1 MWGFWK
7 TFKELCGFTTNE
19 THAGVDIPFS
29 KSLVFIFFPLWYLMG
44 ISWTSSG
51 YHTGITRGSKNPSV
65 IFTLNFTLNKRLWP
79 WAIPKSRACSPH
91 IGPYSGDTHGL
102 ELYPTFWEPS
112 TRAPYTHSS
121 SSGFLNHRHFYFTFR
136 RSHLIGPAPIFLG
149 TWAAL
154 TQHRSPNM
162 LPSPPK

>member
-1 MWGFWK
+1 MKLMQVW
-7 TFKELCGFTTNE
+7 TFLFPKALCSF
-19 THAGVDIPFS
+19 FS
-29 KSLVFIFFPLWYLMG
+29 PYDTWWVSVEHPP
-44 ISWTSSG
+44 
-51 YHTGITRGSKNPSV
+51 GITRVSQGGVKILVWSL
-65 IFTLNFTLNKRLWP
+65 FTLNFTLNKNLWP

-154 TQHRSPNM
+154 TQHRSPIM
-162 LPSPPK
+162 LPSHPK